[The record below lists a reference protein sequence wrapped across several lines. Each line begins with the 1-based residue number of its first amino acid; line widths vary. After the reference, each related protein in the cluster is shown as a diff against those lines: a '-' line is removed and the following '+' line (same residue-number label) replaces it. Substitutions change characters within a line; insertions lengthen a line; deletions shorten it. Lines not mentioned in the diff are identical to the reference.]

1 MSASLDFK
9 RTFQYSQALYSV
21 VRFSLKLFYHN
32 NINVADLDKSI
43 EFYKKALGL
52 KITKETEAADGSF
65 KLVFMG
71 DDTTPH
77 KLELTWLRDMDRP
90 YDLGDNEIHLAMQTD
105 DMDAALAFHK
115 EMDCVCFENPEM
127 GIYFINDPDGYWVE
141 ICPAE

>member
-1 MSASLDFK
+1 MAVVYPGQSGHNADKVCARSHRAGDE
-9 RTFQYSQALYSV
+9 YGIHSQEV
-21 VRFSLKLFYHN
+21 
-32 NINVADLDKSI
+32 
-43 EFYKKALGL
+43 
-52 KITKETEAADGSF
+52 T
-65 KLVFMG
+65 
-71 DDTTPH
+71 H